1 MSFTNVLKLMELVIK
16 LFAGII
22 YWDINTYIAK
32 LKYLAHTWS
41 KPYNYVYFDL

>member
-32 LKYLAHTWS
+32 LKYLAHT
-41 KPYNYVYFDL
+41 